1 MKLRARA
8 LLVLLVLALV
18 PVAVLVAQRCA
29 SGTVATE
36 RIFAAIGV
44 REGIT
49 VCEMGAGN
57 GELSIAAA
65 KIAGPNGRI
74 YTSELGEDRVK
85 TLRERTAASG
95 LSQITVV
102 AGDPTKTNFP
112 EGACD
117 ALFMRNVYHHFA
129 DPTAMNAS
137 ILASVKPGA
146 KVAVV
151 DFAPPNDEAP
161 TPADRSKDGMH
172 GIKAQTLAKELQA
185 AGFEAVST
193 EAGDQRWFM
202 VVVTR
207 PSR

>member
-1 MKLRARA
+1 MKLRARV

-57 GELSIAAA
+57 GELSMAAA
-65 KIAGPNGRI
+65 KIVGPDGRI
-74 YTSELGEDRVK
+74 YTSELGDDRVK

-95 LSQITVV
+95 LVQITVV
-102 AGDPTKTNFP
+102 AGDAVKTNFP

-129 DPTAMNAS
+129 DPAAMNAS

-151 DFAPPNDEAP
+151 DFSPPNDEASS
-161 TPADRSKDGMH
+161 PADRGNDGMH
-172 GIKAQTLAKELQA
+172 GIKAETLAKELQA
-185 AGFEAVST
+185 AGFETVTT

-202 VVVTR
+202 VVAAR
-207 PSR
+207 PAR